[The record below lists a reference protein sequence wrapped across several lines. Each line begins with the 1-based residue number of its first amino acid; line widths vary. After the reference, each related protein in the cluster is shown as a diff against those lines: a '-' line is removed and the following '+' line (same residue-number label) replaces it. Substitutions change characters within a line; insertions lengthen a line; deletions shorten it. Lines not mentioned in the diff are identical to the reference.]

1 MPDVDP
7 TTAPAALVTGASRG
21 IGLAIATH
29 LSRSGFRVALTA
41 RDEKRL
47 TQSCRSLTTH
57 GPALAVAADLTEAD
71 APTRILAA
79 VESAFGTPQVI
90 VNNAGTAPSDR
101 FANTG
106 DDVLDHA
113 LDLHVRAPFRL
124 LRAALP
130 KMRTIEGACMIQLA
144 STAGLVGFPFTSAY
158 AAAKHGMLGLTRAL
172 AAEFGAAGPR
182 VYAVCPGFVDTD
194 ITRRA
199 AKDVAGRGK
208 QSPEEAMIALGKMN
222 QIGRMHTIDE
232 VAEAVLYLVREQ
244 PEGCVYNLDQDPPGF
259 V

>member
-29 LSRSGFRVALTA
+29 LSRAGFRVALTA

-47 TQSCRSLTTH
+47 AESCRSLSTQ

-79 VESAFGTPQVI
+79 VESAFGTPQII

-101 FANTG
+101 FVNTS

-130 KMRTIEGACMIQLA
+130 NMRNVEGACMVQLA

-158 AAAKHGMLGLTRAL
+158 TTAKHGMLGLTRAL
-172 AAEFGAAGPR
+172 AAEFGAAQVGVSSTTPES
-182 VYAVCPGFVDTD
+182 TS
-194 ITRRA
+194 RA
-199 AKDVAGRGK
+199 SRTCSGRCSWQGAWR
-208 QSPEEAMIALGKMN
+208 PA
-222 QIGRMHTIDE
+222 
-232 VAEAVLYLVREQ
+232 
-244 PEGCVYNLDQDPPGF
+244 
-259 V
+259 